1 MPMVVIDEENLR
13 KNLAANMRYLRLRNS
28 PRISQTMLARK
39 IGTTQKSIS
48 NYELAYCL
56 PPAHV
61 LAALAECFGLTMDE
75 LMAERVPKKISNY
88 TQKEGTNNE

>member
-1 MPMVVIDEENLR
+1 MVIVDEEILR
-13 KNLAANMRYLRLRNS
+13 KNLAVNMRYLRLKHS

-39 IGTTQKSIS
+39 IGTTQQSIS
-48 NYELAYCL
+48 NYEKAYCL

-75 LMAERVPKKISNY
+75 LIQQPVPETTARK
-88 TQKEGTNNE
+88 

>member
-1 MPMVVIDEENLR
+1 MVIVDEETLR
-13 KNLAANMRYLRLRNS
+13 KNLAGNMRYLRLKHS
-28 PRISQTMLARK
+28 PRISQSMLARK

-48 NYELAYCL
+48 NYEKAYCL

-75 LMAERVPKKISNY
+75 LLQERLPNTEIVK
-88 TQKEGTNNE
+88 